1 MLQLPLLLSVSLY
14 YGIMCL
20 QWLNFNQKDLTESGV
35 HRTLLAL
42 NKTFD
47 YSNLALLF
55 ISLGKDRWLDEV
67 AAVAAAQ
74 EAQHELF

>member
-1 MLQLPLLLSVSLY
+1 MSLY

-20 QWLNFNQKDLTESGV
+20 QWLNYDRKDLTESGV
-35 HRTLLAL
+35 RGALLAL

-47 YSNLALLF
+47 YSNLALLL
-55 ISLGKDRWLDEV
+55 ISLGTNRRLDKV
-67 AAVAAAQ
+67 GAAAAAQ